1 MPVPFENP
9 DYEHFRGGR
18 AARLP
23 SIRFSTQPRLN
34 RYIQKSK
41 SNLLIALY
49 LGATTFCHA
58 EISGQISF
66 AGEHRAQAQKE
77 SQSGLQTKQITVTS
91 LGSTPDGAEKQA
103 ITDAVRQAV
112 GAYIDSDTLT
122 QNEEVIQD
130 RILTLSAGF
139 VKNYRVT
146 TPAHLVDGG
155 LYQVSIAAMVE
166 TNQVASALK
175 AAKIIKG
182 DLAGQNLW
190 AEGTTKST
198 NAQDALILLQAKMQ
212 EHCKKLIKLQFID
225 AKGALA
231 STNAPAKQTQNSDTI
246 KATWYVRLSVD
257 HAYYQKYFVPILVK
271 CIQNITNSPGVRFR
285 LKSPQKISSKKALGE
300 TIGLGIGSDADPLIP
315 FEYNVYDYQD
325 DVVEGKRALCTEKTM
340 FVVERYPLNFA
351 YLEGTMFTSDK
362 YEYYLEDKNI
372 NSFEI
377 TLDLKTKSDELIAS
391 GIREVRAPFSLAK
404 DKQRGRKPPGVL
416 GHVGP
421 FVYTEGTFLSVIG
434 IDPVISITV
443 DIPMNDMKKV
453 EKIECRLEVPDFEF
467 SIEPVVK

>member
-1 MPVPFENP
+1 MKSRN
-9 DYEHFRGGR
+9 
-18 AARLP
+18 
-23 SIRFSTQPRLN
+23 SIIRQASILFLSLATYPCSAQINGP
-34 RYIQKSK
+34 IK
-41 SNLLIALY
+41 
-49 LGATTFCHA
+49 LGQAQ
-58 EISGQISF
+58 EISNTKSALGQV
-66 AGEHRAQAQKE
+66 KE
-77 SQSGLQTKQITVTS
+77 IKVTS
-91 LGSTPDGAEKQA
+91 MGETPDAAEKQA

-112 GAYIDSDTLT
+112 GTYIDSDTLT

-130 RILTLSAGF
+130 RILTLSSGF

-175 AAKIIKG
+175 AAKIISG

-198 NAQDALILLQAKMQ
+198 NAQDALILLQAKMH

-257 HAYYQKYFVPILVK
+257 HAYYQKNFVPILVK

-285 LKSPQKISSKKALGE
+285 LKSPKKLSSKKANGE

-315 FEYNVYDYQD
+315 FEYDVYEYIEDM
-325 DVVEGKRALCTEKTM
+325 VTGLKRPLGTEGTM
-340 FVVERYPLNFA
+340 FVVERYPSNFA

-377 TLDLKTKSDELIAS
+377 ILDLKTKSDELIAS
-391 GIREVRAPFSLAK
+391 GIREVRAPFSLAE

-421 FVYTEGTFLSVIG
+421 FVYTEGTFLSVFG
-434 IDPVISITV
+434 IDPVISISV

-467 SIEPVVK
+467 SIEPAKS